1 MSAHI
6 KKSVEN
12 HRPVKAE
19 GVPSEESMNTADV
32 GERVDL
38 DPEKQTNLN
47 DPRPERPV
55 PDADRPHDD

>member
-1 MSAHI
+1 
-6 KKSVEN
+6 
-12 HRPVKAE
+12 
-19 GVPSEESMNTADV
+19 MNTADV

-55 PDADRPHDD
+55 PDADRSHDD

>member
-1 MSAHI
+1 MAAFR
-6 KKSVEN
+6 KKSVQD

-19 GVPSEESMNTADV
+19 GVPAEEGMNSADV

-38 DPEKQTNLN
+38 DPEKQTNLR

-55 PDADRPHDD
+55 PDDRSDHP

>member
-1 MSAHI
+1 MGEHV

-12 HRPVKAE
+12 HRPVEAE
-19 GVPSEESMNTADV
+19 GVPAEEDMNAADV
-32 GERVDL
+32 GERVHL

-55 PDADRPHDD
+55 PADRAEDH